1 MEKRRRGQKWGPVGV
16 GGLVDKVSVTEQDLG
31 TRERDSEDGREDEE
45 AAE

>member
-16 GGLVDKVSVTEQDLG
+16 GGLVDKSSVTEQDLG
-31 TRERDSEDGREDEE
+31 TRERDSEDSGEDEE